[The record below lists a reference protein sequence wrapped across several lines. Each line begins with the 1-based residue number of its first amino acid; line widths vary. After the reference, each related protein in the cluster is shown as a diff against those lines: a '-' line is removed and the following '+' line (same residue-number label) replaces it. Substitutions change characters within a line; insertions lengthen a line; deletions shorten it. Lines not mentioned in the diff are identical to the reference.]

1 LDIMMMMM
9 TIKSIFL
16 LVASLSLSA
25 GFAPRTAVPTTARPS
40 TARHII
46 GQEFASNIDESRTA
60 FFIWFFGASGA
71 AGIARSAFPRMFK
84 QVTYIQGLKEQG
96 PTMGGETLGLSPLCG
111 YPEDLKVKDVEQILN
126 NKLSVERVVEKY
138 PIEDN
143 FLSRKGYL
151 TFAAFE
157 QANGGANPLA
167 LRAIFDTFA
176 QSTDCCNP
184 DIAQQKID
192 SYKEDVTRVN
202 GALTYAKLSGYSAIF
217 VLLFLLGLADI
228 VAAGHAWH
236 GWFPEWPGGN
246 NFPWCIFDKETGP
259 LTIPNYWI

>member
-1 LDIMMMMM
+1 
-9 TIKSIFL
+9 
-16 LVASLSLSA
+16 
-25 GFAPRTAVPTTARPS
+25 
-40 TARHII
+40 
-46 GQEFASNIDESRTA
+46 
-60 FFIWFFGASGA
+60 
-71 AGIARSAFPRMFK
+71 MFK
-84 QVTYIQGLKEQG
+84 QVAYIQSLKEQG
-96 PTMGGETLGLSPLCG
+96 PTMGGVETLGLSPLCG
-111 YPEDLKVKDVEQILN
+111 YPEDLKVKDVEKILN
-126 NKLSVERVVEKY
+126 NKLSIERVVEKY

-157 QANGGANPLA
+157 QANNGANPLA

-176 QSTDCCNP
+176 QSTDCCAP
-184 DIAQQKID
+184 DIAQQKMD
-192 SYKEDVTRVN
+192 SYKEDSSRIN
-202 GALTYAKLSGYSAIF
+202 GALVYAKVAGYSAIF

-246 NFPWCIFDKETGP
+246 NFPWCILDKETGP